1 MDIKCNIVRDLLP
14 SYIDHL
20 CSQDSIH
27 YIEEHMESCEKCREV
42 LESMKNDV
50 DFTVEIDEVYKV
62 EVKKPFQKLARF
74 FNGQKKLTNYLLL
87 TTLFSLLFGFIFLI
101 HSIIKFNEHREEVTK
116 LEVVE
121 QEKET
126 IMDEVIHIL
135 GASTEVTEK
144 EEKQL
149 LTVFNK
155 YNKKLN
161 LLAVFPAADL
171 KDWLQE
177 NASVKQKPTT
187 IYPIEYKEA
196 AIVIGNQGILR
207 ENDSIT
213 PSGYDLGTVV
223 LAKNRWVIQ
232 YEYKSSYE
240 KTIERHHQVTH
251 YGPSTW
257 SIFQAP
263 ILLFI
268 VFSVLLMFW
277 IFLMRQ
283 NKRLKDVMG

>member
-1 MDIKCNIVRDLLP
+1 MDNKCNIVRDLLP
-14 SYIDHL
+14 SYIDQL
-20 CSQDSIH
+20 CSKDSIQF
-27 YIEEHMESCEKCREV
+27 IEEHMKSCKKCREV

-50 DFTVEIDEVYKV
+50 DFTDEIDEVYKV
-62 EVKKPFQKLARF
+62 EVKRPFQKVSRF
-74 FNGQKKLTNYLLL
+74 FNSQKKLTNYLLL
-87 TTLFSLLFGFIFLI
+87 GTLFSLLFGCIFLI
-101 HSIIKFNEHREEVTK
+101 HSIIKFSEHRQEVTK

-121 QEKET
+121 QEKEA
-126 IMDEVIHIL
+126 IMDDVFHIL

-144 EEKQL
+144 EKKQL
-149 LTVFNK
+149 LTIFNK

-161 LLAVFPAADL
+161 LIAVFPAADIE
-171 KDWLQE
+171 DWLQE

-187 IYPIEYKEA
+187 IYPIEYNEA
-196 AIVIGNQGILR
+196 TIIIGNKGILR
-207 ENDSIT
+207 KNEPIT

-223 LAKNRWVIQ
+223 MAKNRWVIQ

-240 KTIERHHQVTH
+240 QTIERHHQLTY

-263 ILLFI
+263 ILLFTL
-268 VFSVLLMFW
+268 FSVLLILW